1 MDENVRQ
8 LLTIGRGHF
17 AKLQYSQAERYLAQV
32 LEHTQAFADVHNMLG
47 VIYHDQGRFERAQE
61 SFRAA
66 LRLNPS
72 YTEAALNLAVAC
84 NDLGQYEEA
93 RSVYQIALSRQKRE
107 PGGIDP
113 FVRGKIAN
121 MYAEIGDAFAS
132 SGLWP
137 QAIVEYRRALELGPD
152 FKDIRLKLADAHRD
166 SGDLPRAI
174 AELQQLVR
182 DHPDYLPAQIHH
194 GLCLYSSGRKAEAT
208 KVWEGVIAREPA
220 NPSAQMYLHLV
231 NDGGKDEPV
240 SPMKAR
246 SPPVEVE
253 KP

>member
-17 AKLQYSQAERYLAQV
+17 AKQQYAQAERYLSQV

-66 LRLNPS
+66 LSLNPS

-93 RSVYQIALSRQKRE
+93 RSVYQAALSRQKRE

-132 SGLWP
+132 SGLWAE
-137 QAIVEYRRALELGPD
+137 AIVEYRRALELGPD
-152 FKDIRLKLADAHRD
+152 FMDIRLKLADAHRD

-174 AELQQLVR
+174 AELESLVR
-182 DHPDYLPAQIHH
+182 GHPDYLRGKIHY

-208 KVWEGVIAREPA
+208 KAWEGVLAREPA

-240 SPMKAR
+240 GPMRAP
-246 SPPVEVE
+246 SPPAEVE

>member
-1 MDENVRQ
+1 VDENVRQ

-17 AKLQYSQAERYLAQV
+17 AKLQYAQAERYLGQV

-66 LRLNPS
+66 LRLNPA

-84 NDLGQYEEA
+84 NDLGKYDEA
-93 RSVYQIALSRQKRE
+93 RAVYQAALSRQKRE

-113 FVRGKIAN
+113 FVKGKIAN

-152 FKDIRLKLADAHRD
+152 FMDIRLKLADAHRD

-174 AELQQLVR
+174 AELEQLVR
-182 DHPDYLPAQIHH
+182 DHPDYQPGQIHY
-194 GLCLYSSGRKAEAT
+194 GLCLYSSGRKVDAT
-208 KVWEGVIAREPA
+208 KVWEAVIARDPD

-231 NDGGKDEPV
+231 NDAGKDAQA
-240 SPMKAR
+240 SPMKTQ

-253 KP
+253 EP